1 MTVNKFIKKRYRAA
15 RPCATV
21 KPGAQN
27 TTKQAGNLPDS
38 EVFSRPKFM
47 VLDVG
52 IVYPQGRRHNL
63 FCVLNPHIHPECLKS
78 ARDGFSVQQGTKT
91 MTNVTTLAS
100 RRAALSCVQ
109 TPASFP
115 ALTPSPAGHAPA
127 PEPHAV
133 ERQQAIENALSTALY
148 FIRQPYS
155 ATALHAATGRASRAL
170 SLLKNACTEAQNGGA
185 A

>member
-1 MTVNKFIKKRYRAA
+1 
-15 RPCATV
+15 
-21 KPGAQN
+21 
-27 TTKQAGNLPDS
+27 
-38 EVFSRPKFM
+38 
-47 VLDVG
+47 
-52 IVYPQGRRHNL
+52 
-63 FCVLNPHIHPECLKS
+63 
-78 ARDGFSVQQGTKT
+78 
-91 MTNVTTLAS
+91 MTNVTILAS

-115 ALTPSPAGHAPA
+115 AFTPSPAGHAPA
-127 PEPHAV
+127 PEPQTV
-133 ERQQAIENALSTALY
+133 ERQQAIENALNMALF